1 MNRKNIYMIQ
11 PNYLYGN
18 SAHLPY
24 AAGAVAAYVFS
35 DPVIRENCELKKI
48 QFLRE
53 DPDTCVAQAEEPF
66 LIGFSSYV
74 WNFEYNKILAEK
86 FKRAYPGCIIVFG
99 GHHVAPGGELLDR
112 FAYMDILVH
121 GEGEEPLRQI
131 LLALLGKGNLHE
143 IPNISFREGGK
154 AFNTPYKEYSSCDY
168 PSPYLEGYFDDIVS
182 GHPELSFELMFET
195 NRGCAYSCS
204 YCDWGSLRAKIRRF
218 PLQRV
223 YDEFEWA
230 CKRKIE
236 FFGCADAN
244 FGILARDEEI
254 IDRLIELKNT
264 TGYPKKFQTSYAKNN
279 SQRIYNI
286 GKKLHDSDMNKGVTL
301 AFQTLCP
308 EASANVGRTN
318 VSLQHYKKLMRL
330 YNAANI
336 PTYTELIL
344 GLPGETYRS
353 YADGL
358 NMLMEAG
365 QHHAIYVHNCEW
377 LPCSAM
383 GSRAYIERFG
393 IGISKIP
400 LNQPH
405 MALSKDSGEIPEY
418 SQIVTKTASMDHDMW
433 IETNMLSYTVQCF
446 HHMNL
451 LQFFAIALHDE
462 KKVAYIDF
470 YERLL
475 AYIDHHAASVCG
487 RVFAD
492 IRRRLREVVEGR
504 GGLLCYD
511 SEFGEISWPFVE
523 YAFLKIVREID
534 TFYDEIADFLRAFG
548 LPDDLFDSL
557 LLYQRN
563 IIKRPNR
570 KTAEFDLAYN
580 LHDYFAAKF
589 KGESAA
595 PVRQRIT
602 LKIADSDIMTDWAS
616 YARYVVWY
624 GRKESKNICSGFV
637 TAKDGGN
644 A

>member
-1 MNRKNIYMIQ
+1 
-11 PNYLYGN
+11 
-18 SAHLPY
+18 
-24 AAGAVAAYVFS
+24 
-35 DPVIRENCELKKI
+35 LKKI

-53 DPDTCVAQAEEPF
+53 NPDACVAEAENPF
-66 LIGFSSYV
+66 LIGFSTYV
-74 WNFEYNKILAEK
+74 WNFEYNKALAHQ
-86 FKRAYPGCIIVFG
+86 FKQAYPGCVIVFG
-99 GHHVAPGGELLDR
+99 GHHVAPGGELLENCD
-112 FAYMDILVH
+112 YIDILVH

-131 LLALLGKGNLHE
+131 LLALASDGNMRD
-143 IPNISFREGGK
+143 IPNISFREDGHIVS
-154 AFNTPYKEYSSCDY
+154 TPFEEYSSCDY

-195 NRGCAYSCS
+195 NRGCAYNCS
-204 YCDWGSLRAKIRRF
+204 YCDWGSLRTKIRKF
-218 PLQRV
+218 PLQRI
-223 YDEFEWA
+223 YDELDWA
-230 CKRKIE
+230 CERKIE

-254 IDRLIELKNT
+254 IDRLVELKSA

-301 AFQTLCP
+301 AFQTLSP
-308 EASANVGRTN
+308 DAAANVGRTN
-318 VSLQHYKKLMRL
+318 ISMRHYSELMRL

-353 YADGL
+353 FADGL
-358 NMLMEAG
+358 NMLMDAG
-365 QHHAIYVHNCEW
+365 QHHSIYVHNCEW

-393 IGISKIP
+393 IGISRIP

-405 MALSKDSGEIPEY
+405 MASPKDNKEIPEY

-433 IETNMLSYTVQCF
+433 IQTNMLSYTVQCF

-451 LQFFAIALHDE
+451 LQFFAMVLHDE
-462 KKVAYIDF
+462 YRVAYIDF

-475 AYIDHHAASVCG
+475 AYTEKNPDCVCG

-492 IRRRLREVVEGR
+492 LRQHLLEVVEGR

-511 SEFGEISWPFVE
+511 DEFGDISWPFEE
-523 YAFLKIVREID
+523 YAFLKIVKEID
-534 TFYDEIADFLRAFG
+534 IFYDEIRDFLRSYEM
-548 LPDDLFDSL
+548 PDDLFDSL
-557 LLYQRN
+557 LRYERN

-570 KTAEFDLAYN
+570 ATAEFDLAYN

-589 KGESAA
+589 KGENAA
-595 PVRQRIT
+595 LAKQNIT
-602 LKIADSDIMTDWAS
+602 LQIADSDIVTSWAA
-616 YARYVVWY
+616 YARHVVWY
-624 GRKESKNICSGFV
+624 GRKESKNICTGFV
-637 TAKDGGN
+637 RARENDD